1 MNRRTLFIMLLIVP
15 LFVWISGGTV
25 FAMHTGFS
33 TKEMDA
39 SMQKTFLSN
48 INLTR
53 MTEEPPQNTI
63 LCFDVNEHERIAIG
77 TKDSQNK
84 YVSVYDERG
93 EFQYGYRFVCNQ
105 SFGIQWDGDNFII
118 YFVRSDVAALF
129 DLDGNAI
136 ELRLIE
142 DTPENSSYW
151 DHTVF
156 ANEKRVHQN
165 RYLLKNNMGLFGAFS
180 FSYSQ
185 LLKLEPS
192 GNGTLLYDVSERQTT
207 QTIVGLIVIAL
218 FVIFVLTV
226 VLRQLFKAKNMLL
239 DF

>member
-33 TKEMDA
+33 TKEMDDN
-39 SMQKTFLSN
+39 MQKTFLSN

-63 LCFDVNEHERIAIG
+63 QCFDVNEYEMIAIG
-77 TKDSQNK
+77 TKNSQNK

-105 SFGIQWDGDNFII
+105 SFGIQWDGDHLII
-118 YFVRSDVAALF
+118 YFVRSNVAALF
-129 DLDGNAI
+129 DSDGNAI
-136 ELRLIE
+136 ELKTIE
-142 DTPENSSYW
+142 DTSENNSYW
-151 DHTVF
+151 NHTVF

-165 RYLLKNNMGLFGAFS
+165 RYILKNNMGLFNAFA

-185 LLKLEPS
+185 LIRLEPS
-192 GNGTLLYDVSERQTT
+192 GNGTVLYDVSERQMT
-207 QTIVGLIVIAL
+207 QTIVGLIAVVL
-218 FVIFVLTV
+218 FVILVLTV